1 MKGII
6 KKKLIKNLAT
16 GAQHNKKA
24 SQFLLN
30 VIPIGKSVYAQFRKG
45 KLEERSVQLL
55 DSIPKTRI
63 PTVLSTK
70 KKKNEILK
78 ETTAFMQ
85 NTNYFRLHDHS
96 IASIL
101 KYEIISASFYLTK
114 DCFLCKHKKSE
125 LATVVK

>member
-6 KKKLIKNLAT
+6 KKKLLKNLAT

-55 DSIPKTRI
+55 DSIPKLEYQQCYR
-63 PTVLSTK
+63 PKRKKTK
-70 KKKNEILK
+70 
-78 ETTAFMQ
+78 
-85 NTNYFRLHDHS
+85 Y
-96 IASIL
+96 
-101 KYEIISASFYLTK
+101 
-114 DCFLCKHKKSE
+114 
-125 LATVVK
+125 